1 MFTPNTIVVIADDL
15 TGANDTALQFFV
27 HGAVTEI
34 LLDYNKIPIKNLQI
48 DVWAVSTESRN
59 KAPQIAYQKT
69 KDAYTLFKNKLNVDY
84 FYKKLDS
91 TLRGNVGQEILAA
104 LEITENDCAI
114 VAPAFIQEG
123 RVTIGG
129 YQLLKGIPIERTE
142 AARDPHVP
150 VFESSVPNI
159 LKKQIPNGE
168 ELVGLID
175 FSTVSKGAAPLVLK
189 IDELIKQ
196 GKKMIVVDAIS
207 VVDMEQIVLAIKKTK
222 YNILPC
228 GSAGLAQAFAKDW
241 LEEVKP
247 QNIKK
252 TVPPL
257 PKLILSGSATELSA
271 LQLKKVQEDEDIEN
285 TYFINLKVEDILNG
299 VTPAI
304 VNRIVSNLEKTNI
317 VAVHVSDINKEL
329 EDENSS
335 ASGLLIDEGITK
347 DDLASRITK
356 YLALLA
362 QKVKQEKEFA
372 LITIGGE
379 TSYKCC
385 EALYCD
391 NLQVIDVVL
400 PAIPLCM
407 SSNAQLVITKSGNLG
422 TPTTLI
428 EILKYF
434 ERHE

>member
-1 MFTPNTIVVIADDL
+1 MLTPNTIVVIADDL
-15 TGANDTALQFFV
+15 TGANDTALQFFAK
-27 HGAVTEI
+27 GAVTEI
-34 LLDYNKIPIKNLQI
+34 LLDYNKMPIKNMQI

-59 KAPQIAYQKT
+59 KDPEEAYIRT
-69 KDAYTLFKNKLNVDY
+69 EEAYTLFKNKLNVDY

-91 TLRGNVGQEILAA
+91 TLRGNIGQEIMAA
-104 LEITENDCAI
+104 LKITEKDCAI
-114 VAPAFIQEG
+114 VAPAFVQEG
-123 RVTIGG
+123 RITIGG
-129 YQLLKGIPIERTE
+129 YQLLKGVPIERTE

-150 VFESSVPNI
+150 VFESSIPNI

-175 FSTVSKGAAPLVLK
+175 FSIVSKGAAPLVLK
-189 IDELIKQ
+189 INELIKQ
-196 GKKMIVVDAIS
+196 GKKLIVVDAVS
-207 VVDMEQIVLAIKKTK
+207 VVDMEQIVLAIKKSN
-222 YNILPC
+222 YDILPC

-241 LEEVKP
+241 LQETKP

-271 LQLKKVQEDEDIEN
+271 LQLKKVQEDDDIEN
-285 TYFINLKVEDILNG
+285 TYFISLKTEDILEG
-299 VTPAI
+299 VSKNI
-304 VNRIVSNLEKTNI
+304 INRVVSNLQKTNI
-317 VAVHVSDINKEL
+317 VAVHVSDINVEL
-329 EDENSS
+329 EDEHSRANE
-335 ASGLLIDEGITK
+335 LLIDQGITK
-347 DDLASRITK
+347 DELASRITK
-356 YLALLA
+356 YLATLA
-362 QKVKQEKEFA
+362 QKVKQERDFA

-385 EALYCD
+385 EALYYD
-391 NLQVIDVVL
+391 NLQVIDIVL

-422 TPTTLI
+422 TPTTLL